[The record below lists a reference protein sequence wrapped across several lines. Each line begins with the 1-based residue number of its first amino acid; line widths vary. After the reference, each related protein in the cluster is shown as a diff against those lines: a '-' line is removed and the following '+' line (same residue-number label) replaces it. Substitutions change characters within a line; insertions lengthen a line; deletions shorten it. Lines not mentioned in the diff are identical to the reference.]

1 MTRSAEPLDPP
12 VVVRAAVDV
21 LVFAL
26 LGLGTKLVEDA
37 PDAVGKAQR
46 ELSNARFIGRLAVDQ
61 GIKQVRSRFEPS
73 GSSPDQPPGRGGVP
87 NGSKQR
93 LPAAQIDCSDDP
105 GASDLVAG
113 DLALPD
119 YDTLPAIDIVVKLD
133 TLDDAARDAIER
145 YESANRQRRTV
156 LGKLAQLAQG

>member
-1 MTRSAEPLDPP
+1 MTRSAEPLDPS

-21 LVFAL
+21 LVFAP
-26 LGLGTKLVEDA
+26 LGFGAKLVEDA
-37 PDAVGKAQR
+37 PDAVGKARR

-73 GSSPDQPPGRGGVP
+73 ESSPDRPPGRGDVP
-87 NGSKQR
+87 DGIEP
-93 LPAAQIDCSDDP
+93 LVPAGQTGRSDDP
-105 GASDLVAG
+105 VASDLVAG

-119 YDTLPAIDIVVKLD
+119 YDTLPAIDIVAKLD

-156 LGKLAQLAQG
+156 LGKLAQLAEG